1 MTGQTEAS
9 APSPVITCGQITGQ
23 SAAAAVFPGIAHG
36 ATLPAEGRQ
45 GGGGVMVWISGPRK
59 GQPAD
64 RLSRGRRGLYL
75 HDPPPG
81 YHPPRPK
88 MSLKDRQRIA
98 RQDWILEHVLAVILI
113 LSAAAV
119 IVIIS
124 LIIATHQ

>member
-1 MTGQTEAS
+1 
-9 APSPVITCGQITGQ
+9 
-23 SAAAAVFPGIAHG
+23 
-36 ATLPAEGRQ
+36 
-45 GGGGVMVWISGPRK
+45 MVWISGPRK

-64 RLSRGRRGLYL
+64 RRSRSRRGLYL